1 MISRLPRPLRVRF
14 PGLGLRFRFSVSRCF
29 KLLRFELG
37 NFVVGVGVSRVFKFL
52 RLRFL
57 QLGLV
62 FRRLFGLR
70 LFGVFKLL
78 GEPGSEKFDGLLAG
92 GEGLDGVREFRSCD
106 SGRTLIDCFGCDGFP
121 GY

>member
-37 NFVVGVGVSRVFKFL
+37 NSVVGVGVSRVFKFL

-62 FRRLFGLR
+62 FRCMLGLR

-78 GEPGSEKFDGLLAG
+78 GEPSSDKLDGLLADG
-92 GEGLDGVREFRSCD
+92 DGLDGVHESRPCD
-106 SGRTLIDCFGCDGFP
+106 SGRTLIDCFGCEGFP